1 MNGRRTVLFLHPSDE
16 LYGSDQMLLHGIRGL
31 DKDLYQALVVLPRDL
46 AYPGLLSEQLRIA
59 GAQVHFMDLGV
70 IRRRYLTVFRIPG
83 LGWRLMMSTIRL
95 RRLIRQGHVDLVYTN
110 TLVIWSGA
118 LAARWTRRP
127 HLWHVHELVTGWW
140 WLRRLVGRVVRAL
153 AGTLVVNSVA
163 SAEALLG
170 PNRSRHVEILPNGVE
185 MPRRYRADARERIRK
200 DWQVG
205 DEHVVVGSIGR
216 LSYRKGQRQLIA
228 AAAVVLKKT
237 DSIRLVVVGGT
248 VPGQERFLSELQA
261 DAAQLGIENRV
272 IFTGFR
278 QDIDDILEA
287 VDLFVMPS
295 LLPEPFGLAA
305 VEAMAHA
312 RAVIGTRAGGLA
324 EVVADQQTGLLVPPG
339 DPSAL
344 ATAILSLA
352 EDRLSREF
360 MGVEGRRRVMNSFTL
375 EAYAVRYRQILAT
388 IFA

>member
-1 MNGRRTVLFLHPSDE
+1 M
-16 LYGSDQMLLHGIRGL
+16 
-31 DKDLYQALVVLPRDL
+31 
-46 AYPGLLSEQLRIA
+46 
-59 GAQVHFMDLGV
+59 
-70 IRRRYLTVFRIPG
+70 
-83 LGWRLMMSTIRL
+83 
-95 RRLIRQGHVDLVYTN
+95 
-110 TLVIWSGA
+110 
-118 LAARWTRRP
+118 
-127 HLWHVHELVTGWW
+127 
-140 WLRRLVGRVVRAL
+140 
-153 AGTLVVNSVA
+153 
-163 SAEALLG
+163 
-170 PNRSRHVEILPNGVE
+170 
-185 MPRRYRADARERIRK
+185 
-200 DWQVG
+200 
-205 DEHVVVGSIGR
+205 
-216 LSYRKGQRQLIA
+216 
-228 AAAVVLKKT
+228 
-237 DSIRLVVVGGT
+237 
-248 VPGQERFLSELQA
+248 PGQERFLSELQA